1 MDPTRTERGKSPPH
15 SIQLAVAVV
24 LTALAA
30 AMVLAHSPPAPPR
43 SQALITSLAAPGQL
57 YAGERVSIYGSVW
70 LPEERTLDRRL
81 RSCDVE
87 TGECT
92 TSGWG
97 TVRGPGTW
105 MGFAGNFTPERPG
118 TWVLSWTLYDTWLV
132 DARRAVVRYE
142 TEVTVVAAP
151 R

>member
-1 MDPTRTERGKSPPH
+1 MDPTRTARGKSPAH
-15 SIQLAVAVV
+15 TLQLAAAVV
-24 LTALAA
+24 LTALIAA
-30 AMVLAHSPPAPPR
+30 TVLAHSAPVRPR

-81 RSCDVE
+81 HSCEVA
-87 TGECT
+87 TGACR

-105 MGFAGNFTPERPG
+105 TGFAGNFTPERPG
-118 TWVLSWTLYDTWLV
+118 TYLLSWTLYDTWHA

-142 TEVTVVAAP
+142 TEVTVVAAQ